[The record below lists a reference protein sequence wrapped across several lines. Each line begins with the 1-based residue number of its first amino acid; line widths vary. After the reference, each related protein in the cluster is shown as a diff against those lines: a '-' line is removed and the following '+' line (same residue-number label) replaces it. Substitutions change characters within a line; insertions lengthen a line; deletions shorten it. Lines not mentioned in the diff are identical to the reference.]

1 MTETLKKLE
10 KNNVD
15 LQKVTDSKNFMLEKL
30 REENAEMALMIN
42 ET

>member
-15 LQKVTDSKNFMLEKL
+15 LQKATDSKNYMLEKL
-30 REENAEMALMIN
+30 REENAEMALIIN